1 MKLFIEIIREFNLE
15 SHLAFLDYVKD
26 FDSVRRDKLFE
37 ILQSKNIHILL
48 LKSLIEIYFG
58 NKTKVK
64 IINYLKNIKLI
75 TEPNKVALYHSHY
88 STFT

>member
-37 ILQSKNIHILL
+37 ILQSKNIHNLL
-48 LKSLIEIYFG
+48 LKSTIQIYSG
-58 NKTKVK
+58 NTIKVK
-64 IINYLKNIKLI
+64 HLVTRKTYN
-75 TEPNKVALYHSHY
+75 
-88 STFT
+88 